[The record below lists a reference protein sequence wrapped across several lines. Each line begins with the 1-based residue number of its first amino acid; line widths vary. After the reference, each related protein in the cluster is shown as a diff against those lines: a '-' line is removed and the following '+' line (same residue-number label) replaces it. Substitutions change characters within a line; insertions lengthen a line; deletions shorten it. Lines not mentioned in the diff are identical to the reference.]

1 MKKKTVKKAPKA
13 KKKSNAPK
21 KKTRI
26 EKLEAV
32 VSDLNIRLYTLEAIV
47 NNLSPTVDFSG
58 TAGNSTATP
67 YVTTAFP
74 VYFDYAGAL
83 IAAKKQ

>member
-1 MKKKTVKKAPKA
+1 MKKKPVKKAPKA
-13 KKKSNAPK
+13 NKKKNTAPK

-32 VSDLNIRLYTLEAIV
+32 VAELNIKIKTLETIV
-47 NNLSPTVDFSG
+47 QAAVPTVDFSG

-67 YVTTAFP
+67 YVATSFP
-74 VYFDYAGAL
+74 VYFDYAGVL
-83 IAAKKQ
+83 AAMKK